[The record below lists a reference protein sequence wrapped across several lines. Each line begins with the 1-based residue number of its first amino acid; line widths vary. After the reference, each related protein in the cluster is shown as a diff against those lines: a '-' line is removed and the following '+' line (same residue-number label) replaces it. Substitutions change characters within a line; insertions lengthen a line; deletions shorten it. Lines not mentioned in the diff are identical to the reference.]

1 MITTT
6 IEIKLH
12 DIVKMPDGSQFI
24 IVDIKPNRP
33 SNQFVGILVNGKGAP
48 YKFGFRHR
56 PTVAGHAEDNHPA
69 LVAYLQRTQRTFTGF
84 CNNSNP
90 ASAPAAV
97 FFHLL
102 EAVEAGDMSK
112 AKILAAAI
120 RTMPGYAKAK
130 PSGLFAE
137 YEEAVRKGIVER
149 FDMRERR

>member
-6 IEIKLH
+6 IDVKLH
-12 DIVKMPDGSQFI
+12 DVVKMPDGSQFI

-56 PTVAGHAEDNHPA
+56 PAVVGHAEDNHPA

-90 ASAPAAV
+90 AMASTTAV

-102 EAVEAGDMSK
+102 EAVEADDMPK

-120 RTMPGYAKAK
+120 RTMPGYAIANLIK
-130 PSGLFAE
+130 
-137 YEEAVRKGIVER
+137 
-149 FDMRERR
+149 